1 MVAAIGL
8 QQIDLAYYQLIA
20 MRRKAPKSPGFDDKG
35 WTSVDFFACARRWF
49 GGSSAKRL
57 VAFRW
62 RGRSNSEGGNMRTLA
77 VAAVL
82 AAFAATVALAHAEEP
97 LVGIVSISATE
108 ANNAR
113 YISGAQDA
121 AKTIGWNVSV
131 IDAAGNADQAN
142 AAIQN
147 FAQRGAAAIVDMVF
161 PYSSIGAGLDAA
173 KTAKIPVV
181 TWGGGIG
188 GGVAATNGSGGPMVI
203 PVNDLMIKA
212 MNGKG
217 SVLAL
222 TYHTGEVCR
231 NREVELD
238 KALAEHPDI
247 KVTKNEVRIPGYFE
261 DGAQYA
267 NAWLASHPAGKENLA
282 IWGCWDDPAIGAIG
296 SLRAQNRD
304 DVKVYGVNGNA
315 QALENIKKGFMTAT
329 AWQDSY
335 TEGHNMITLLPEIV
349 KAGASWT
356 QKAVE
361 VPAVLVTKDTID
373 KFLADHPSALK

>member
-1 MVAAIGL
+1 MRILPIAA
-8 QQIDLAYYQLIA
+8 
-20 MRRKAPKSPGFDDKG
+20 
-35 WTSVDFFACARRWF
+35 
-49 GGSSAKRL
+49 
-57 VAFRW
+57 
-62 RGRSNSEGGNMRTLA
+62 A
-77 VAAVL
+77 VAAL
-82 AAFAATVALAHAEEP
+82 AATVVPAHAEQP

-173 KTAKIPVV
+173 KSAKIPVV
-181 TWGGGIG
+181 TWGGGLG
-188 GGVAATNGSGGPMVI
+188 GGVAATNGSGGPMVV
-203 PVNDLMIKA
+203 PVNDLMIKS

-238 KALAEHPDI
+238 KALADHPDI

-267 NAWLASHPAGKENLA
+267 NAWLASHPPGKENLA

-349 KAGASWT
+349 KAEASWT
-356 QKAVE
+356 PKAVE
-361 VPAVLVTKDTID
+361 VPAVLVTKDNID
-373 KFLADHPSALK
+373 KFLTDHPSALK